1 MVDPFADG
9 QIMHLLSLRSGGRKR
24 PFAVEMLA
32 SSQSCHPQLMVK
44 RPPHA
49 DRDEVHVGML
59 DHFVRVGKSVGN
71 SEMPGRFVCGFL
83 AARADRRDLELRK
96 RAQGRNVGIAPPAVA
111 HACPNNANTDFF
123 WRHDVSSLPPKPANP
138 RRVLL
143 LPAATEVSVNENQTY
158 KFIQLSLSESQ
169 LGSKVVRLVGQ
180 HLQITGGSASIAHL
194 RKLRRVLS

>member
-9 QIMHLLSLRSGGRKR
+9 QITHLLSLLGSGRKR

-32 SSQSCHPQLMVK
+32 GIQSGHPQLMVK
-44 RPPHA
+44 RHPHA

-71 SEMPGRFVCGFL
+71 TEMLGRFVGGFR

-111 HACPNNANTDFF
+111 QTCSNDADTDFACH
-123 WRHDVSSLPPKPANP
+123 HDVSSLSGLSTLRWTRSMRQRSGNLKVGNLPGFGFHCACSCVFKAE
-138 RRVLL
+138 RHALL
-143 LPAATEVSVNENQTY
+143 TLPAPVSHI
-158 KFIQLSLSESQ
+158 FCP
-169 LGSKVVRLVGQ
+169 
-180 HLQITGGSASIAHL
+180 
-194 RKLRRVLS
+194 